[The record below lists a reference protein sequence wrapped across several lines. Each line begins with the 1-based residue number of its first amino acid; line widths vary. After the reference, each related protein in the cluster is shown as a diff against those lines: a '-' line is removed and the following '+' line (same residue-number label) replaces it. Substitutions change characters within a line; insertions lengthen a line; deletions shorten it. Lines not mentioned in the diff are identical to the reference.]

1 MGNKCCSKRPEPHIG
16 SKKNDKFNSNLLG
29 GKNDSLDSRYT
40 PDPNRGTKI
49 LTGGGVDIIRPR
61 NSKYYVKIP
70 NKTRMKILFQVFVFI
85 VSSYHK
91 IKYSLKY

>member
-40 PDPNRGTKI
+40 PDPNRGKH

-61 NSKYYVKIP
+61 NSKYIKGFSSQFDQFSSLFLLKKDR
-70 NKTRMKILFQVFVFI
+70 KTSEKQT
-85 VSSYHK
+85 K
-91 IKYSLKY
+91 P